1 MKCNHCGLCCRD
13 PRTQI
18 NLTVGDIYRITDFL
32 KISVEEIFKE
42 HVGIMPFGDYDL
54 IHYDLDIGLDLPCK
68 FRINERCSIYQVRP
82 LNCRL
87 FPYWVLSEAPP
98 EKLKYLLDKHK
109 CSYDLAKKETYTK
122 YKEIVG
128 NTLLE
133 ESKFFEMNKKID
145 ITKIKGFDR
154 IKEEDFSERED
165 KKIKLMKENIKVEVP
180 LKSIKESINKNLN
193 EIKENQLKLKEA
205 EEIIKE

>member
-32 KISVEEIFKE
+32 KISVEDLFKK
-42 HVGIMPFGDYDL
+42 HVRIIPFGDYDL
-54 IHYDLDIGLDLPCK
+54 IHYDLDLGLNLPCK
-68 FRINERCSIYQVRP
+68 FRLKERCSIYSVRP

-87 FPYWVLSEAPP
+87 FPYWILSEAPL
-98 EKLKYLLDKHK
+98 EKLKFLLDKHK
-109 CSYDLAKKETYTK
+109 CSYDLAKKENYTK

-128 NTLLE
+128 NILLE

-145 ITKIKGFDR
+145 ITKIKGFDD
-154 IKEEDFSERED
+154 IKEQDLSERED
-165 KKIKLMKENIKVEVP
+165 KKIRLIKENIKVEIP
-180 LKSIKESINKNLN
+180 LKPIKEAINKNLN
-193 EIKENQLKLKEA
+193 EIKENQLESEKA
-205 EEIIKE
+205 EEIIKK